1 MLREGLVTACGG
13 GDSRGGGGGMHAL
26 QTSVRSL
33 GFAVFLIVTPRA
45 SVQAEK
51 LTTTGGFTF
60 TPWVWLP
67 QRKPPPPCMSQG
79 LTTQTAEC
87 LWEGH
92 REEQAPAP
100 HTPRPSETAMGGC
113 AWLPGLQASQD
124 RSEIRIFM
132 QSNNTNVDGCL
143 PRLDLFQVLCIREP
157 TEPSEQ
163 TYEAGVCVTS
173 LA

>member
-1 MLREGLVTACGG
+1 MGLA
-13 GDSRGGGGGMHAL
+13 SPEKAP
-26 QTSVRSL
+26 TSLHVS
-33 GFAVFLIVTPRA
+33 GADDTDC
-45 SVQAEK
+45 
-51 LTTTGGFTF
+51 T
-60 TPWVWLP
+60 
-67 QRKPPPPCMSQG
+67 
-79 LTTQTAEC
+79 EC

-124 RSEIRIFM
+124 RSEIWIFM